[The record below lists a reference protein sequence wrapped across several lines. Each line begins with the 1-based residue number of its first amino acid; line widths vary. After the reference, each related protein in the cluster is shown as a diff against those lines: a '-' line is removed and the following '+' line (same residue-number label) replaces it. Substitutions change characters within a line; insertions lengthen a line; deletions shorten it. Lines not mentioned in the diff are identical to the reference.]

1 MRSNP
6 ASSLGRQGATRRS
19 IPSSTADTA
28 GVDGESDQ
36 LGHIR
41 DELHA
46 PASHD
51 RGTVPLR
58 LRELTK
64 ADWLAVRS
72 IYEQGIAGGQAT
84 FETEAPM
91 WAVWDRAHSLRL
103 VAEQDREV
111 LGWAALS
118 PVSERCVYGGVVE
131 DSVYV
136 ADSAQGRG
144 IGRALLEE
152 VVRRAERDGV
162 WTIQA
167 GIFPENESSIAL
179 HERCGFRVVGM
190 RERIGKHHGVWRD
203 VVLMERRSEEV
214 S

>member
-1 MRSNP
+1 MASYP

-19 IPSSTADTA
+19 IPPSTADMA
-28 GVDGESDQ
+28 GVDGESDE
-36 LGHIR
+36 LAHIR

-46 PASHD
+46 PARHV

-58 LRELTK
+58 VRELTK
-64 ADWLAVRS
+64 ADWPAVGS
-72 IYEQGIAGGQAT
+72 IFEQGIRGGDAT
-84 FETEAPM
+84 FETEVPE
-91 WAVWDRAHSLRL
+91 WSEWDRAHSLRL
-103 VAEQDREV
+103 VADAGGEV
-111 LGWAALS
+111 VGWAALS
-118 PVSERCVYGGVVE
+118 PVSERCVYGGVAE

-144 IGRALLEE
+144 VGRALLEE
-152 VVRRAERDGV
+152 LVRRAESDGV

-167 GIFPENESSIAL
+167 GIFPENEGSIAL
-179 HERCGFRVVGM
+179 HERCGFRVVGT